1 MPSINAYN
9 KYNKY
14 LKSRNI
20 SSPKK
25 ATVEKLSN
33 VICTPCQHISF
44 SFIIWHGMVSD
55 ECTCTWVEKY
65 VNNNGVNW

>member
-25 ATVEKLSN
+25 ATVEKVSN
-33 VICTPCQHISF
+33 VKCTPCH
-44 SFIIWHGMVSD
+44 H
-55 ECTCTWVEKY
+55 
-65 VNNNGVNW
+65 VNIYHFHLLFDTEWLVTNVHAHE